1 MAKMGLISKV
11 LPSFP
16 ISYCSKIETLSIL
29 DNAVFN
35 TVTQPKGEKY

>member
-16 ISYCSKIETLSIL
+16 ISYCSKIETLIL
-29 DNAVFN
+29 ENAVFN